1 MNVADYILDLRKT
14 VGHRCLLQVGA
25 SVIVEDRQG
34 RILLEKRT
42 DNGLWGYPGGGTELD
57 ERVEDAAKRELLE
70 ETGLTANSMALFGV
84 FSGPETHYVYPNGD
98 EVSNVDV
105 VFLCRNWTGTI
116 RPQKEEVSEIRFFSA
131 ADMPPVE
138 QLSPPIRPALL
149 KWREGKR
156 QNAF

>member
-1 MNVADYILDLRKT
+1 MADYILDLRKT

-116 RPQKEEVSEIRFFSA
+116 RPQEEEVSEIRFFSA

-156 QNAF
+156 

>member
-1 MNVADYILDLRKT
+1 MADYILDLRKA

-116 RPQKEEVSEIRFFSA
+116 RPQEEEVSEIRFFSA

-156 QNAF
+156 

>member
-1 MNVADYILDLRKT
+1 MANYIMDLRKT
-14 VGHRCLLQVGA
+14 VGHRPLLQVGA
-25 SVIVEDRQG
+25 SVILEDAEG
-34 RILLEKRT
+34 RILLERRT

-116 RPQKEEVSEIRFFSA
+116 RPQEEEVSEIRFFSA

-156 QNAF
+156 

>member
-1 MNVADYILDLRKT
+1 MADYILDLRKA

-57 ERVEDAAKRELLE
+57 ERVENAAKRELLE
-70 ETGLTANSMALFGV
+70 ETGLTANSMTLFGV

-116 RPQKEEVSEIRFFSA
+116 RPQEEEVSEIRFFSA
-131 ADMPPVE
+131 ADLPPVE

-156 QNAF
+156 

>member
-1 MNVADYILDLRKT
+1 VIL
-14 VGHRCLLQVGA
+14 
-25 SVIVEDRQG
+25 EDAEG
-34 RILLEKRT
+34 RILLERRT

-116 RPQKEEVSEIRFFSA
+116 RPQEEEVSEIRFFSA

-156 QNAF
+156 

>member
-1 MNVADYILDLRKT
+1 MADYILDLRKT

-34 RILLEKRT
+34 RILLERRT
-42 DNGLWGYPGGGTELD
+42 DNGLWGYPGGGTDLD

-70 ETGLTANSMALFGV
+70 ETGLTANSMTLFGV

-156 QNAF
+156 

>member
-34 RILLEKRT
+34 RILLERRT
-42 DNGLWGYPGGGTELD
+42 DNGLWGYPGGGTDLD

-70 ETGLTANSMALFGV
+70 ETGLTANSMTLFGV

-116 RPQKEEVSEIRFFSA
+116 RPQEEEVSEIRFFSA

-156 QNAF
+156 

>member
-1 MNVADYILDLRKT
+1 MADYILDLRKT

-25 SVIVEDRQG
+25 SVILEDRQG

-57 ERVEDAAKRELLE
+57 ERVEDAAQRELFE
-70 ETGLTANSMALFGV
+70 ETGLTAGEMTLFGV

-116 RPQKEEVSEIRFFSA
+116 RPQEEEVSEIRFFSA

-149 KWREGKR
+149 KWREGK
-156 QNAF
+156 Q

>member
-1 MNVADYILDLRKT
+1 MADYILDLRKT

-34 RILLEKRT
+34 RILLERRT

-116 RPQKEEVSEIRFFSA
+116 RPQEEEVSEIRFFSA

-156 QNAF
+156 

>member
-1 MNVADYILDLRKT
+1 MADYILDLRKT

-42 DNGLWGYPGGGTELD
+42 DNGLWGYAGGGTDLD

-116 RPQKEEVSEIRFFSA
+116 RPQEEEVSEIRFFSA

-156 QNAF
+156 

>member
-1 MNVADYILDLRKT
+1 MADYILDLRKT

-34 RILLEKRT
+34 RILLERRT
-42 DNGLWGYPGGGTELD
+42 DNGLWGYPGGGTDLD

-70 ETGLTANSMALFGV
+70 ETGLTANSMTLFGV

-116 RPQKEEVSEIRFFSA
+116 RPQEEEVSEIRFFSA

-156 QNAF
+156 

>member
-1 MNVADYILDLRKT
+1 MADYILDLRKT

-70 ETGLTANSMALFGV
+70 ETGLTANSMTLFGV

-116 RPQKEEVSEIRFFSA
+116 RPQEEEVSEIRFFSA

-156 QNAF
+156 